1 MMKKSEKSAS
11 YSHILKYTGLFGGV
25 QGLCILVGVI
35 RNKLVAMILGPEGV
49 GLISLFN
56 STIRFLGDSTNLG
69 LPMSAVKNISEAYD
83 QKDDRRVSELVRI
96 IRSWCVMTALLGMVL
111 CIVLSPLLS
120 KWTFSWDGHT
130 LHFICLSPT
139 IALLA
144 VYGGELAIL
153 KGVRRLGALARIQV
167 YTVFFALLVTT
178 PLYYIYRSAAIV
190 PSLLLVAL
198 AQLVVTVWFSYRQFP
213 LQLSFRW
220 SLIGKGTGIVKLGLA
235 FVLAEMMGSGAEFII
250 RSMLNSVADV
260 ETLGLYNAGFMMTM
274 TYGGMIFSAMETDYF
289 PRLSAITEVGPRLN
303 ETVNMQIEVSLLM
316 LAPLLVIFMVGL
328 PIWLPLLYTGK
339 FLPAIGMI
347 QLMILA
353 MYLRAVK
360 LPLAYLPLARG
371 DSRSYLLMEGLY
383 AVLQVIIVTASFRR
397 GGLVGVGV
405 GILVIAFLDY
415 LILNAYMFWR
425 YEYRVSVEVVRVI
438 ALQFP
443 IALASYAL
451 TFISNPWI
459 YWGGGFVMILL
470 SAVISVSILRRKT
483 SLWSALKARF
493 LRKTPIDE

>member
-328 PIWLPLLYTGK
+328 PIWLPLL
-339 FLPAIGMI
+339 
-347 QLMILA
+347 
-353 MYLRAVK
+353 
-360 LPLAYLPLARG
+360 
-371 DSRSYLLMEGLY
+371 
-383 AVLQVIIVTASFRR
+383 
-397 GGLVGVGV
+397 
-405 GILVIAFLDY
+405 
-415 LILNAYMFWR
+415 
-425 YEYRVSVEVVRVI
+425 
-438 ALQFP
+438 
-443 IALASYAL
+443 
-451 TFISNPWI
+451 
-459 YWGGGFVMILL
+459 
-470 SAVISVSILRRKT
+470 
-483 SLWSALKARF
+483 
-493 LRKTPIDE
+493 